1 MEDLLMFNK
10 FTVRDLT
17 MISLFTALICVSSYI
32 RIDLPVGP
40 PITAQTLAVMLAG
53 SVLAPRQA
61 AFSLLTYLLL
71 GVVGAPIFAGGT
83 AGLPIIL
90 GKTGGYLIGF
100 LVGAVVIS
108 LIRGK
113 KSSLIKLGMA
123 NVIGGIIVV
132 NLFGS
137 IWFSYITG
145 LGMAKTFIL
154 AVLPYIPGDL
164 LKAAAA
170 TIIANRLNK
179 YLSYNN
185 SQRV

>member
-1 MEDLLMFNK
+1 MFK
-10 FTVRDLT
+10 KLTVRDLT

-32 RIDLPVGP
+32 RIDLPVGA

-61 AFSLLTYLLL
+61 AFSLFTYLLL
-71 GVVGAPIFAGGT
+71 GAVGAPIFAGGT

-113 KSSLIKLGMA
+113 KSSLLRLGIA

-132 NLFGS
+132 NLFGA
-137 IWFSYITG
+137 IWLNYVTG
-145 LGMAKTFIL
+145 MGMAKTFML
-154 AVLPYIPGDL
+154 GVLPFIPGDL
-164 LKAAAA
+164 LKVVAA

-185 SQRV
+185 SNRV

>member
-1 MEDLLMFNK
+1 MNK
-10 FTVRDLT
+10 KFSVRDLT

-32 RIDLPVGP
+32 KIDLPYGA

-61 AFSLLTYLLL
+61 AFSLITYLLL
-71 GVVGAPIFAGGT
+71 GAVGAPIFAGGT

-113 KSSLIKLGMA
+113 KINLIRLGLA
-123 NVIGGIIVV
+123 NVIGGIVII

-137 IWFSYITG
+137 LWFNYITG
-145 LGMAKTFIL
+145 MGLAKTFIL
-154 AVLPYIPGDL
+154 VVLPFIPGDL
-164 LKAAAA
+164 IKAVAA

-185 SQRV
+185 NQRV

>member
-1 MEDLLMFNK
+1 MFK
-10 FTVRDLT
+10 KLTVRDLT

-32 RIDLPVGP
+32 RIDLPYGA

-61 AFSLLTYLLL
+61 AFSLFTYLLL
-71 GVVGAPIFAGGT
+71 GAVGAPIFAGGT

-100 LVGAVVIS
+100 LVGTVVIS

-113 KSSLIKLGMA
+113 KSGLIRLGLA
-123 NVIGGIIVV
+123 NVIGGIVV
-132 NLFGS
+132 INLFGS
-137 IWFSYITG
+137 IWLNYITG
-145 LGMAKTFIL
+145 MGMVKTFL
-154 AVLPYIPGDL
+154 VGVLPFIPGDL
-164 LKAAAA
+164 IKAAAA
-170 TIIANRLNK
+170 TAIANRLNK

>member
-1 MEDLLMFNK
+1 MLKK

-17 MISLFTALICVSSYI
+17 MISLFTALICVSSFI
-32 RIDLPVGP
+32 RVDLPYGP

-53 SVLAPRQA
+53 SILTPRQA
-61 AFSLLTYLLL
+61 AFSLFTYLLL

-100 LVGAVVIS
+100 LVGVVVIS

-113 KSSLIKLGMA
+113 KSGLIRLGLA
-123 NVIGGIIVV
+123 NVIGGIIIV

-137 IWFSYITG
+137 LWFSYITG
-145 LGMAKTFIL
+145 LGMAKTIIL
-154 AVLPYIPGDL
+154 AVMPYIPGDL
-164 LKAAAA
+164 LKAFAA

-179 YLSYNN
+179 YLSYNK
-185 SQRV
+185 S

>member
-1 MEDLLMFNK
+1 MFK
-10 FTVRDLT
+10 KLTVRDLT

-32 RIDLPVGP
+32 RIDLPVGA

-61 AFSLLTYLLL
+61 AFSLFTYLLL
-71 GVVGAPIFAGGT
+71 GAVGAPIFAGGT

-113 KSSLIKLGMA
+113 KSSLLRLGIA

-132 NLFGS
+132 NLFGA
-137 IWFSYITG
+137 IWLNYVTG
-145 LGMAKTFIL
+145 MGMAKTFML
-154 AVLPYIPGDL
+154 GVLPFIPGDL
-164 LKAAAA
+164 LKVAAA

-185 SQRV
+185 SNRV